1 MTDSS
6 GSKSD
11 LRESWIGRGNNALM
25 RGIGTSGVAIIGI
38 ACISLSFSGLLPFS
52 HAAGAWPGA
61 SLVGVLCIGLILSL
75 VHAYTY
81 AVIGS
86 SVPRS
91 GADYILASRVLN
103 GPAAFVSSW
112 VFVISSGLAA
122 GSLVAFIPKTI
133 FPAFAKVGQV
143 LINDP
148 FMSDLTKTIVQPQFL
163 IIVGTAITLLAF
175 TSMFVS
181 QRTLVRM
188 LAGGLI
194 LGIIAW
200 AILFYAFGSASPQSF
215 QAAWDHAMGAGSFDQ
230 VIPAAKGL
238 GFDPAAVTPSG
249 PLSASNSLLPA
260 GLVMGFWIFFGAF
273 SSTFFAGEVKKPER
287 SLIRGNWMGLIV
299 VWAILIGATLLVQRV
314 ISPQWIA
321 AESYL
326 SQSPAFS
333 GQALP
338 LINYY
343 AAILLPSIPVVI
355 FLLVAWFVM
364 LVNLV
369 QTYILY
375 TSRIMLAWADDGLLP
390 AGMAYVHPRF
400 RSPTV
405 TMLAAAILV
414 QLGLVDSLGAG
425 ILSSQA
431 NFLYFAVMTMLVP
444 VTAVTFFPF
453 LKKNWFEACP
463 AFVRLKLGPIPL
475 ISIFGL
481 ITLASL
487 VGLMVSP
494 LLMPGGFA
502 PAGVTGM
509 IVFGGEVVTGLLWYV
524 GRRMA
529 LRTQGIKLEEAV
541 KSMPRSS

>member
-1 MTDSS
+1 MADSS

-61 SLVGVLCIGLILSL
+61 SLIGVLCIGLILSL

-91 GADYILASRVLN
+91 GADYILASRVLS

-112 VFVISSGLAA
+112 IFVISSGLAA

-133 FPAFAKVGQV
+133 FPAFAKVGQG
-143 LINDP
+143 LINTP
-148 FMSDLTKTIVQPQFL
+148 LMSDLSKTIVQPQFL

-181 QRTLVRM
+181 QRTLVRT
-188 LAGGLI
+188 LAAGLI
-194 LGIIAW
+194 LGLIAW

-230 VIPAAKGL
+230 VIPSAKGL
-238 GFDPAAVTPSG
+238 GFDPAASSG
-249 PLSASNSLLPA
+249 SMLPA

-326 SQSPAFS
+326 SQAPAFS
-333 GQALP
+333 GQAMP
-338 LINYY
+338 LINFY
-343 AAILLPSIPVVI
+343 AAILLPSIPVVL

-400 RSPTV
+400 RSPMV
-405 TMLAAAILV
+405 TMLAAAVLV
-414 QLGLVDSLGAG
+414 QLGLVDSLSSG
-425 ILSSQA
+425 ILSSQT

-453 LKKNWFEACP
+453 LKKTWFDACP

-481 ITLASL
+481 ITLVSL

-494 LLMPGGFA
+494 LWVPGGFA

-509 IVFGGEVVTGLLWYV
+509 IVFGCEVVTGFLWYM

-529 LRTQGIKLEEAV
+529 LRTRGIKIEEAV
-541 KSMPRSS
+541 KSLPRTS